1 MFLDKE
7 SLNKLL
13 VSKYSIV
20 VVGKLQD
27 EDRKVIKHSLNLY
40 SREKNHVGESHIDG
54 YFFKDMSKGLRSLYS
69 VDDNTCIMFFKN
81 GFLEHKRQGGQ
92 VLFGNLKNLNNVI
105 KGFLDIRLP
114 KYETI

>member
-40 SREKNHVGESHIDG
+40 SDAKNHVGQSHIEG
-54 YFFKDMSKGLRSLYS
+54 YFYKDMSKGLRSLYG
-69 VDDNTCIMFFKN
+69 VEDNTCVMFFKN
-81 GFLEHKRQGGQ
+81 GFLEHHKD
-92 VLFGNLKNLNNVI
+92 F
-105 KGFLDIRLP
+105 
-114 KYETI
+114 